1 MRKIIVAFALLFTM
15 LAAAPAALAQQPVWT
30 IESWEIEP
38 ETIVSG
44 GQFDLTI
51 TFTNTGTS
59 GADQVVVNIG
69 PGGSFVG
76 LGAGER
82 WGHLGIG
89 ATNTTTLQVGV
100 ASGMTTGPY
109 SVPVAFTYHGP
120 YGGANQVYTAYVG
133 VTVYGQAP
141 PDSGRPQLVIDE
153 AYADFAGD
161 SDAFDLV
168 LTLHNTGNRT
178 ATGITL
184 NLQDNPAMAP
194 AEGGSAIAVEEAIGV
209 DETAEVRIPMV
220 LGEGA
225 ADRVTQVITLE
236 CTSYGGATVS
246 SQQSVPIELGLSVAR
261 RPRLLIDSY
270 ATDPESVGPG
280 DTFTLTLNI
289 LNVGSTPAYQV
300 FVRLGESAASLGP
313 LAPVGSSNLRYM
325 EDVEGNTVEPITFD
339 MVVDGDA
346 EAGPVTLDVALDYV
360 DERGA
365 DYSETQTVSL
375 LVATSPR
382 LLIQFYNDLPDEI
395 LVGDS
400 LDLPIEV
407 INIGAQ
413 RLNVSTIEV
422 TSDGLDIM
430 VGETY
435 VGPLDAGTSGV
446 LEPTVTPT
454 EDGVIEVAV
463 NVSYLDDLQQP
474 QTYTRTLY
482 VTVAPA
488 EEVESAAAEPGGP
501 GPLQR
506 IWRTILGFFG
516 LATVEDAS

>member
-1 MRKIIVAFALLFTM
+1 MKKLIAMVSFVGIM
-15 LAAAPAALAQQPVWT
+15 LALAPAALAQQPVWT
-30 IESWEIEP
+30 IETWETNP

-59 GADQVVVNIG
+59 GADQVVVNVG
-69 PGGSFVG
+69 TGGSFVG
-76 LGAGER
+76 LGPGER

-89 ATNTTTLQVGV
+89 ATNTATLQVGV

-194 AEGGSAIAVEEAIGV
+194 AEGGSAIAVEEDIEV
-209 DETAEVRIPMV
+209 DETADVRIPMV

-236 CTSYGGATVS
+236 CTSYGGSTVS

-280 DTFTLTLNI
+280 DNFTLTLNI

-325 EDVEGNTVEPITFD
+325 ESVAGSTVEPIMFD

-365 DYSETQTVSL
+365 DYAETQTVSL

-382 LLIQFYNDLPDEI
+382 LLIQFYDDLPDEI
-395 LVGDS
+395 HAGDS

-422 TSDGLDIM
+422 VSDGLEITL
-430 VGETY
+430 GEMY

-446 LEPTVTPT
+446 LEPTVVPA
-454 EDGVIEVAV
+454 EDGVVAV
-463 NVSYLDDLQQP
+463 DVNVHYLDDLQQP
-474 QTYTRTLY
+474 QMVTHTLY
-482 VTVAPA
+482 VTVTPA
-488 EEVESAAAEPGGP
+488 EEAESEAPEQEGP
-501 GPLQR
+501 GLLQR

-516 LATVEDAS
+516 LATVEDGS